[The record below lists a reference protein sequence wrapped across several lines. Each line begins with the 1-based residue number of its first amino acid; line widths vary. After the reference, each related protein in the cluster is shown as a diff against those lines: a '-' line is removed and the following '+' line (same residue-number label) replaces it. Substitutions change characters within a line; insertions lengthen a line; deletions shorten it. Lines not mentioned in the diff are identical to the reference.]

1 MSDSNVTQSPQN
13 ARLQIIEVIRS
24 TPAGQI
30 ASLDFVR
37 DRFIQNYNAC
47 NPDKQGELMYHKQM
61 IHFNQIIAGSEKL
74 QQCDRFSLYACF
86 ATAAANGYSLDPA
99 DNTVYLIPKGGKACL
114 WRQAGA
120 HIHRLI
126 RSNQISRAEQVQ
138 IVYKGDDFLASKGRV
153 IKHNQAFAS
162 DEMICAYQEFV
173 LPDGLSRFFIYSKF
187 QWADWRA
194 KSDVPN
200 GDNWNW
206 KSSGQPESGF
216 LKTKV
221 TKHAATEKVWATGM
235 QPIAPDS
242 FQDVEIESDSLTVPS
257 AGQDFN
263 EPAGSATPARLET
276 PAVTSTAPA
285 ANPVLIIKPAAEPAK
300 AETPA
305 AGSDEEFQTNF

>member
-1 MSDSNVTQSPQN
+1 MSEPNVTQTPQN
-13 ARLQIIEVIRS
+13 NRVQIIEIINS
-24 TPAGQI
+24 TPADRI

-74 QQCDRFSLYACF
+74 QQCNRFSLYACF

-99 DNTVYLIPKGGKACL
+99 DCTVYLIPKGGKAHL

-138 IVYKGDDFLASKGRV
+138 IVFKGDNFLASKGRV
-153 IKHNQAFAS
+153 LKHEQSFMSN
-162 DEMICAYQEFV
+162 EMVCAYQEFV
-173 LPDGLSRFFIYSKF
+173 LPDGLSRYFIYSKF
-187 QWADWRA
+187 DWEGWRQ

-200 GDNWNW
+200 GSNWNFNNTN
-206 KSSGQPESGF
+206 QPEPGF
-216 LKTKV
+216 LKTKI

-235 QPIAPDS
+235 QPIAPES
-242 FQDVEIESDSLTVPS
+242 FQDVEIESDALELP
-257 AGQDFN
+257 
-263 EPAGSATPARLET
+263 PAGGDFQEPTQTPTKLDTPPATG
-276 PAVTSTAPA
+276 TAPIS
-285 ANPVLIIKPAAEPAK
+285 NPVLILKSAAEQKPAAA
-300 AETPA
+300 TD
-305 AGSDEEFQTNF
+305 DEDEFTSKF

>member
-1 MSDSNVTQSPQN
+1 MSDSNVAKRTE
-13 ARLQIIEVIRS
+13 IIEIIRN
-24 TPAGQI
+24 TPPGRI

-74 QQCDRFSLYACF
+74 QNCDRFSLYACF

-99 DNTVYLIPKGGKACL
+99 DNTVYLVPKGGKACL

-126 RSNQISRAEQVQ
+126 RSNQITRAEQVQ

-162 DEMICAYQEFV
+162 DEMIVGYQEFI

-187 QWADWRA
+187 QWADWKA

-206 KSSGQPESGF
+206 KNSGQPESGF
-216 LKTKV
+216 LKTKI

-235 QPIAPDS
+235 QPIAPET
-242 FQDVEIESDSLTVPS
+242 FQDVEIESDSLVVP
-257 AGQDFN
+257 APGGDFE
-263 EPAGSATPARLET
+263 EPNGSAAPARLDISAAT
-276 PAVTSTAPA
+276 GTAPA
-285 ANPVLIIKPAAEPAK
+285 ASPIIIIKPAAEPAK
-300 AETPA
+300 VNSPS
-305 AGSDEEFQTNF
+305 SDDEFQTNF